1 MQIFNH
7 DTINEKYKNCTL
19 MVMHCYD
26 AELILSNGPF
36 LFLLGN
42 TKIQIEYSDLNLNSS
57 FSELSKSKFW
67 PSLETK
73 RIELELQFLKSQI
86 EASKLIRFW
95 F

>member
-7 DTINEKYKNCTL
+7 DTINEIYKNCTL

-42 TKIQIEYSDLNLNSS
+42 TKIQIEYSDLNLNSPFQNGPNPS
-57 FSELSKSKFW
+57 FGQVWKPKG
-67 PSLETK
+67 
-73 RIELELQFLKSQI
+73 
-86 EASKLIRFW
+86 
-95 F
+95 